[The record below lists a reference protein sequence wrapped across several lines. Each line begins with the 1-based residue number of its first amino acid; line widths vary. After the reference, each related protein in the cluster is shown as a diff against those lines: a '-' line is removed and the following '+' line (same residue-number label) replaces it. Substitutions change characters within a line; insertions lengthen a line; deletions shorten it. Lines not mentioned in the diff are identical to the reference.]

1 MKTKLAI
8 LSMAGLL
15 ATPAMA
21 EIQINGFANL
31 IAGMTLDDD
40 ESVYGY
46 DSDFNFDPAS
56 VFGLQVRGD
65 VSDKLSATAQ
75 LVGRGSED
83 YDADFEWAY
92 MTYMLNNN
100 VNISAGRLRM
110 PLFKYSASLDIG
122 YSYHWLTP
130 PDSIYGIDFNNIDG
144 IRVDY
149 MNYSGDWEYG
159 AQLTM
164 GRVETDTTIS
174 GTPAALELKNVV
186 AVSFE
191 ATRDWFSARTLLA
204 RGKTSAANAEFDG
217 FVDGI
222 SAFGA
227 AIPNASEVAEGFS
240 VNDDTGT
247 FFEVAVDIDKY
258 DWFVGAEFT
267 QTEVDGSI
275 IADNKAW
282 YVTAGMR
289 FGKFTPHIT
298 YEVEEAD
305 NGTQLGLVA
314 ALPSTIATGS
324 EGLDT
329 AWNGDDTQENPGIY
343 QTAAGIAAQQELDV
357 SAVTVGL
364 RYDVEP
370 GFALKTDVTW
380 YSDDLNDLNDAT
392 LLKVGVNYTF

>member
-1 MKTKLAI
+1 
-8 LSMAGLL
+8 
-15 ATPAMA
+15 
-21 EIQINGFANL
+21 
-31 IAGMTLDDD
+31 
-40 ESVYGY
+40 
-46 DSDFNFDPAS
+46 
-56 VFGLQVRGD
+56 VRGD

-75 LVGRGSED
+75 LVGRGSDD

-92 MTYMLNNN
+92 MTYVLNNN

-130 PDSIYGIDFNNIDG
+130 PDAIYGIDFNNIDG
-144 IRVDY
+144 VRLDY
-149 MNYSGDWEYG
+149 STYSGDWEYG
-159 AQLTM
+159 GQLTV

-174 GTPAALELKNVV
+174 GTPAALELENVM
-186 AVSFE
+186 ALSLE
-191 ATRDWFSARTLLA
+191 ATRDWFSARTLFA
-204 RGKTSAANAEFDG
+204 RAKVSAFNDDFET
-217 FVDGI
+217 FVDGLN
-222 SAFGA
+222 AFGSSIPSASLA
-227 AIPNASEVAEGFS
+227 AAGFS
-240 VNDDTGT
+240 VDEDTGT

-267 QTEVDGSI
+267 QTEVDGAV

-314 ALPSTIATGS
+314 ALPLTISTGEAVTDATWAS
-324 EGLDT
+324 
-329 AWNGDDTQENPGIY
+329 IY
-343 QTAAGIAAQQELDV
+343 QTSAGIAAQQELDV
-357 SAVTVGL
+357 SALTVGI

>member
-15 ATPAMA
+15 AAPAMA
-21 EIQINGFANL
+21 DIQINGFANL
-31 IAGMTLDDD
+31 IGGMTLDDNETLYD
-40 ESVYGY
+40 Y

-92 MTYMLNNN
+92 MTYALNNN
-100 VNISAGRLRM
+100 INISAGRLRL

-130 PDSIYGIDFNNIDG
+130 PDAVYGIDFNNIDG
-144 IRVDY
+144 VRIDY
-149 MNYSGDWEYG
+149 SNYVGDWEYG
-159 AQLTM
+159 AQLTT

-174 GTPAALELKNVV
+174 GTPAALELENVV

-191 ATRDWFSARTLLA
+191 ATREWFSARTLFA
-204 RGKTSAANAEFDG
+204 RGKTNAANAQFDG
-217 FVDGI
+217 FLDGM
-222 SAFGA
+222 AQFGA
-227 AIPNASEVAEGFS
+227 FIPTALTVSDDFRING
-240 VNDDTGT
+240 DTGT
-247 FFEVAVDIDKY
+247 FFEIAVDVDKY
-258 DWFVGAEFT
+258 DWFLGAEYT
-267 QTEVDGSI
+267 QTEVDGAV

-305 NGTQLGLVA
+305 NATQLGLVA
-314 ALPSTIATGS
+314 TLPSSIATGDAVTD
-324 EGLDT
+324 GT
-329 AWNGDDTQENPGIY
+329 WAAIY
-343 QTAAGIAAQQELDV
+343 QGAAGIAAQQKLDV
-357 SAVTVGL
+357 SALTVGL

>member
-15 ATPAMA
+15 TTPALA
-21 EIQINGFANL
+21 DIQINGFANL
-31 IAGMTLDDD
+31 IGGMTLDDD
-40 ESVYGY
+40 ESVYDY
-46 DSDFNFDPAS
+46 DSDFNFNPAS

-75 LVGRGSED
+75 LVGRGSDD

-130 PDSIYGIDFNNIDG
+130 PDAIYGIDFNNIDG
-144 IRVDY
+144 VRLDY
-149 MNYSGDWEYG
+149 STYSGDWEYG
-159 AQLTM
+159 GQLTV

-174 GTPAALELKNVV
+174 GTPAALELENVM
-186 AVSFE
+186 ALSLE
-191 ATRDWFSARTLLA
+191 ATRDWFSARTLFA
-204 RGKTSAANAEFDG
+204 RGKVSAFNDDFET
-217 FVDGI
+217 FVDGLN
-222 SAFGA
+222 AFGSSIPSASLA
-227 AIPNASEVAEGFS
+227 AAGFS
-240 VNDDTGT
+240 VDEDTGT

-267 QTEVDGSI
+267 QTEVDGAV

-314 ALPSTIATGS
+314 ALPSTISTGEAVTDATWAS
-324 EGLDT
+324 
-329 AWNGDDTQENPGIY
+329 IY
-343 QTAAGIAAQQELDV
+343 QTSAGIAAQQELDV
-357 SAVTVGL
+357 SALTVGI

>member
-15 ATPAMA
+15 ATPALA
-21 EIQINGFANL
+21 DIQINGFANL
-31 IAGMTLDDD
+31 IGGMTLDDD
-40 ESVYGY
+40 ESVYDY

-92 MTYMLNNN
+92 MTYALNNN
-100 VNISAGRLRM
+100 INISAGRLRM
-110 PLFKYSASLDIG
+110 PLFKY
-122 YSYHWLTP
+122 WLTP
-130 PDSIYGIDFNNIDG
+130 PDAVYGIDFNNIDG
-144 IRVDY
+144 VRVDY

-159 AQLTM
+159 AQLTV
-164 GRVETDTTIS
+164 GRVEADTTIS
-174 GTPAALELKNVV
+174 GTPAALELENVV

-204 RGKTSAANAEFDG
+204 RGKTSAANADFDNFLAG
-217 FVDGI
+217 M
-222 SAFGA
+222 AQFGPIIPTA
-227 AIPNASEVAEGFS
+227 ASVADDFS
-240 VNDDTGT
+240 VNEDTGT

-267 QTEVDGSI
+267 QTEVDGSV

-305 NGTQLGLVA
+305 NATQLGLVA
-314 ALPSTIATGS
+314 SLPSSISTGDAVTD
-324 EGLDT
+324 GT
-329 AWNGDDTQENPGIY
+329 WAAIY
-343 QTAAGIAAQQELDV
+343 QGAAGIAAQQKLDV

>member
-15 ATPAMA
+15 ATPALA
-21 EIQINGFANL
+21 DVQINGFANL
-31 IAGMTLDDD
+31 IGGMTLDDD
-40 ESVYGY
+40 ETVYDY

-56 VFGLQVRGD
+56 VFGLQVRGE

-75 LVGRGSED
+75 VVGRGRDD

-92 MTYMLNNN
+92 MTYVLNNN

-110 PLFKYSASLDIG
+110 PLFKYSASLDVG

-130 PDSIYGIDFNNIDG
+130 PDAVYGIDFNNIDG
-144 IRVDY
+144 VRVDY

-159 AQLTM
+159 AQFTV
-164 GRVETDTTIS
+164 GRVQADTTIS
-174 GTPAALELKNVV
+174 GTPAALELENVV

-204 RGKTSAANAEFDG
+204 RGKTSATNAEFDTFLDGMEQFGSVIPSAVTSASG
-217 FVDGI
+217 FR
-222 SAFGA
+222 
-227 AIPNASEVAEGFS
+227 
-240 VNDDTGT
+240 VNEDTGT

-267 QTEVDGSI
+267 QTEVDGAV

-282 YVTAGMR
+282 YVTAGLR

-305 NGTQLGLVA
+305 NANQLGLVA
-314 ALPSTIATGS
+314 ALPSSISTGDAVTDATW
-324 EGLDT
+324 
-329 AWNGDDTQENPGIY
+329 AAIY
-343 QTAAGIAAQQELDV
+343 QGAAGIAAQQELDV

>member
-144 IRVDY
+144 VRVDY

-204 RGKTSAANAEFDG
+204 RSKTSAANAEFDG

-314 ALPSTIATGS
+314 SLPPQIATGDAVTDATWS
-324 EGLDT
+324 
-329 AWNGDDTQENPGIY
+329 AIY
-343 QTAAGIAAQQELDV
+343 QGAAGIAAQQELDV